1 LFDYTKSNNYIET
14 SKGELIGNLLS
25 SMGGAVSRQIQDISQ
40 NNGNTLSVEGMM
52 VGNMQKKG
60 VDIRVIES

>member
-1 LFDYTKSNNYIET
+1 
-14 SKGELIGNLLS
+14 
-25 SMGGAVSRQIQDISQ
+25 MGGAVSRQIQDISQ

>member
-1 LFDYTKSNNYIET
+1 LFDYTKSNNYIEA

-60 VDIRVIES
+60 VDIRVI